1 MPGNSTLA
9 VELTNVSPHGIW
21 LLLDDEELHL
31 SFADFPWL
39 KRASIEQLADL
50 QRPSANHLYWPQL
63 DIDISCESVRHPQ
76 AFPLV
81 SKRDT

>member
-1 MPGNSTLA
+1 MQGGSTLA

-21 LLLDDEELHL
+21 VLLDDEELHL

-39 KRASIEQLADL
+39 KRATIEQLADL
-50 QRPSANHLYWPQL
+50 LRPSANHLYWPQL
-63 DIDISCESVRHPQ
+63 DVDVSCESIRDPK

-81 SKRDT
+81 SQREA